1 MLSSRNSKSTLKLLQ
16 IHILPADVATLC
28 RALGDEDLDGLDH
41 DDEVLNQAVVLDVHE
56 VVDEFVVRGGVVLGE
71 DLGEA
76 GDAGLDVVAVGVLGV
91 LRGELLDEVRALGA
105 RADEAH
111 VAVEDVP
118 DLRQFVEAG
127 GADEGADARD
137 ARVVVGRELRA
148 REFLGVDAHRAEL
161 VDLVGPAEAAGADLA
176 VEGRAAVFELDG
188 DGDGHHERQGE
199 DEGDAREHDVDGA
212 LDGALFDAQA
222 QAARTEDG
230 HVVDALQHGAIA
242 EDLVGARDDEGLD
255 LLVGAVV
262 DDLGLDGDRD
272 VGANDNDVDIV
283 QVGLF
288 APVLPAALRV
298 HDDLVQLKAEL
309 RLGAHAVVDV
319 AALLLIADDHGAA
332 AAVQALLVALG
343 EALPEAEQ
351 EELQDGADDDQHAR
365 VGKLVDEEAQGHDHG
380 EHEEEADGEADEDLA
395 EALVLNGVEAVDG
408 EHHDGQDDGDR
419 QHAGVEHGVR
429 LERTR
434 RDDEYGA
441 EAVGDRD
448 DRDVADE
455 VEYLTRFRVDARL
468 HGRIVPSFIPLI
480 YRSPIYDF
488 CFLCFS
494 WFLS

>member
-1 MLSSRNSKSTLKLLQ
+1 M
-16 IHILPADVATLC
+16 
-28 RALGDEDLDGLDH
+28 
-41 DDEVLNQAVVLDVHE
+41 
-56 VVDEFVVRGGVVLGE
+56 
-71 DLGEA
+71 
-76 GDAGLDVVAVGVLGV
+76 AVGVLGV

-111 VAVEDVP
+111 VAVEDIP

-176 VEGRAAVFELDG
+176 VEGWAAVFELDG

-230 HVVDALQHGAIA
+230 HVVDTLQHGAIA

-272 VGANDNDVDIV
+272 VGADDDDVDGV

-298 HDDLVQLKAEL
+298 HDDLMQLEAEL

-319 AALLLIADDHGAA
+319 AALLLVADDHGAA
-332 AAVQALLVALG
+332 ARVQAPLVALG
-343 EALPEAEQ
+343 DTLPEAEQ
-351 EELQDGADDDQHAR
+351 DELQGGADDDHDAR
-365 VGKLVDEEAQGHDHG
+365 VGKLVNEEAQGHDHD

-395 EALVLNGVEAVDG
+395 EALMLDGVEAVDG

-468 HGRIVPSFIPLI
+468 HGRIAPSFIPLIYRSPI

-494 WFLS
+494 WFSS

>member
-1 MLSSRNSKSTLKLLQ
+1 M
-16 IHILPADVATLC
+16 
-28 RALGDEDLDGLDH
+28 
-41 DDEVLNQAVVLDVHE
+41 
-56 VVDEFVVRGGVVLGE
+56 
-71 DLGEA
+71 
-76 GDAGLDVVAVGVLGV
+76 AVGVLGV

-111 VAVEDVP
+111 VAIEDVP

-127 GADEGADARD
+127 GADEGANTRD

-148 REFLGVDAHRAEL
+148 GEFLGVDAHRAEL
-161 VDLVGPAEAAGADLA
+161 VDLVGLAEAAGADLA

-188 DGDGHHERQGE
+188 DGDGHHEWQRE
-199 DEGDAREHDVDGA
+199 DEGDAREHDVDST

-242 EDLVGARDDEGLD
+242 EDLVGTRDDEGLD

-272 VGANDNDVDIV
+272 VGADDDDVDGV

-319 AALLLIADDHGAA
+319 AALLLVADDHGAA
-332 AAVQALLVALG
+332 ARVQAPLVALG
-343 EALPEAEQ
+343 DTLPEAEQ
-351 EELQDGADDDQHAR
+351 DELQGGADDDHDAR
-365 VGKLVDEEAQGHDHG
+365 VGKLVNEEAQGHDHD

-395 EALVLNGVEAVDG
+395 EALVLDGVEAVDG

-429 LERTR
+429 LEHTR

-468 HGRIVPSFIPLI
+468 HGRIAPSFIPLIYRSPI

-494 WFLS
+494 WFSS

>member
-1 MLSSRNSKSTLKLLQ
+1 M
-16 IHILPADVATLC
+16 
-28 RALGDEDLDGLDH
+28 
-41 DDEVLNQAVVLDVHE
+41 
-56 VVDEFVVRGGVVLGE
+56 
-71 DLGEA
+71 
-76 GDAGLDVVAVGVLGV
+76 
-91 LRGELLDEVRALGA
+91 
-105 RADEAH
+105 
-111 VAVEDVP
+111 
-118 DLRQFVEAG
+118 
-127 GADEGADARD
+127 
-137 ARVVVGRELRA
+137 VGRELRA
-148 REFLGVDAHRAEL
+148 GEFLGVDAHRAEL
-161 VDLVGPAEAAGADLA
+161 VDLVGLAEAAGADLA

-272 VGANDNDVDIV
+272 VGADDDDVDGV

-298 HDDLVQLKAEL
+298 HDDLMQFKAEL

-319 AALLLIADDHGAA
+319 AALLLVTDDHGAA
-332 AAVQALLVALG
+332 AVVQALLVALG
-343 EALPEAEQ
+343 ETLPEAEQ

-365 VGKLVDEEAQGHDHG
+365 VGKLVDEEAQGHDHD

-395 EALVLNGVEAVDG
+395 EALMLDGVEAVDG

-468 HGRIVPSFIPLI
+468 HGRIAPSFIPLI

-494 WFLS
+494 WFSS